1 MSGTNRRPIRA
12 IAAGLAG
19 AGASAA
25 VILAGADGAGA
36 NRGLPE
42 GSEPVTLNP
51 AELGTE
57 IDNPFFPL
65 EVGSRWVYRE
75 TDKEGARQ
83 KVVVTV
89 TDETRLIANGVTARV
104 VRDVVSEDGEFVEVT
119 DDWYAQDA
127 AGNVWYLGE
136 ATTEYKDG
144 KPVSTAGSFEAGVDG
159 AQAGVIMPADP
170 KPGTRYRQEYYAGQ
184 AEDRAKVLSR
194 KADAEVPFGEF
205 DPVLKTKD
213 VAPLPPRAVEHKLYA
228 RGIGLVE
235 ARTIKGGSDREVLVK
250 FRRG

>member
-1 MSGTNRRPIRA
+1 MA
-12 IAAGLAG
+12 ITMKSGLAG
-19 AGASAA
+19 LIGTALALLVVLVARAGE
-25 VILAGADGAGA
+25 AGA

-42 GSEPVTLNP
+42 GAEQVILNP
-51 AELGTE
+51 AEFTTK
-57 IDNPFFPL
+57 IDNRFFPL
-65 EVGSRWVYRE
+65 RVGSRWVYRE

-89 TDETRLIANGVTARV
+89 TDETKLIANGVTARV

-119 DDWYAQDA
+119 DDWYAQDSK
-127 AGNVWYLGE
+127 GNVWYLGE
-136 ATTEYKDG
+136 ATTEYQNG

-184 AEDRAKVLSR
+184 AEDRAKVLSL
-194 KADAEVPFGEF
+194 KQEVEVSFGSF
-205 DPVLKTKD
+205 DRVLKTKE
-213 VAPLPPRAVEHKLYA
+213 VAPLAPRSFEIKFYA
-228 RGIGLVE
+228 RGIGVVE
-235 ARTIKGGSDREVLVK
+235 AFTVKGGSDHEVLLK

>member
-1 MSGTNRRPIRA
+1 MQLRRGLIGA
-12 IAAGLAG
+12 LALAVTAAGTAT
-19 AGASAA
+19 
-25 VILAGADGAGA
+25 A

-51 AELGTE
+51 AEFTLE

-75 TDKEGARQ
+75 TDTDGARQ

-89 TDETRLIANGVTARV
+89 TDETKRIANGVTARV
-104 VRDVVSEDGEFVEVT
+104 VRDVVTENGEFVEVT
-119 DDWYAQDA
+119 DDWYAQDD

-136 ATTEYKDG
+136 ATTEYQNG

-159 AQAGVIMPADP
+159 AQAGVIMPAHP
-170 KPGTRYRQEYYAGQ
+170 KRGTRYRQEYYAGQ
-184 AEDRAKVLSR
+184 AEDRAKVISR
-194 KADAEVPFGEF
+194 NAESEVPFGEF
-205 DPVLKTKD
+205 ERVLKTKD
-213 VAPLPPRAVEHKLYA
+213 VAPLPPRAVENKLYA

-235 ARTIKGGSDREVLVK
+235 ALTVKGGTDREVLVK

>member
-1 MSGTNRRPIRA
+1 MRHVKAHPRLVA
-12 IAAGLAG
+12 LA
-19 AGASAA
+19 AA
-25 VILAGADGAGA
+25 VASLTLAVGGAGA

-42 GSEPVTLNP
+42 GSEPVTLDP
-51 AELGTE
+51 GQFTTK

-65 EVGSRWVYRE
+65 RPGSRWVYRE
-75 TDKEGARQ
+75 TDKQGGRQ
-83 KVVVTV
+83 KVVVTA
-89 TDETRLIANGVTARV
+89 TRETRLIANGVTARI
-104 VRDVVSEDGEFVEVT
+104 VRDVVTEDGEFVEVT

-136 ATTEYKDG
+136 ATTEFENG
-144 KPVSTAGSFEAGVDG
+144 APVSTAGSFEAGVDG
-159 AQAGVIMPADP
+159 AQAGVIMPAEP
-170 KPGTRYRQEYYAGQ
+170 RPGTRYRQEYYAGQ

-194 KADAEVPFGEF
+194 NATSEVPFGEF
-205 DPVLKTKD
+205 ERALRTKD

-235 ARTIKGGSDREVLVK
+235 ARTIEGGSDREVLVK

>member
-1 MSGTNRRPIRA
+1 VA
-12 IAAGLAG
+12 LAVAAAGT
-19 AGASAA
+19 AS
-25 VILAGADGAGA
+25 G

-51 AELGTE
+51 AEFTTE

-65 EVGSRWVYRE
+65 QVGSRWVYRE

-83 KVVVTV
+83 KVVVSV
-89 TDETRLIANGVTARV
+89 TDETKRIANGVTARV
-104 VRDVVSEDGEFVEVT
+104 VRDVVTEDGEFVEVT

-136 ATTEYKDG
+136 ATTEYQNG

-159 AQAGVIMPADP
+159 AQAGVIMPANP
-170 KPGTRYRQEYYAGQ
+170 RPGTKYRQEYYAGE
-184 AEDRAKVLSR
+184 AEDRARVISR
-194 KADAEVPFGEF
+194 DEEVEVPFGEF
-205 DPVLKTKD
+205 ERVLKTKD
-213 VAPLPPRAVEHKLYA
+213 VAPLPPPAFENKFYA
-228 RGIGLVE
+228 RGVGLVE
-235 ARTIKGGSDREVLVK
+235 AFTVKGGSDREVLVK